1 MAIPRKRLELLF
13 NHIVLPPR
21 LPSQHDSSVH
31 NIDKDISQH
40 ALNATNTLLGACEG
54 DYWDVWDRVKMSLE
68 LCHAVHTNGH
78 VDRLALMEAFSKM
91 ENDMA
96 IILHIEKQN
105 SGLYIQ
111 QVRGSVFI
119 LVAENSTFINC
130 EI

>member
-1 MAIPRKRLELLF
+1 MTIPRKCLELIY

-31 NIDKDISQH
+31 DIDKHIAQH
-40 ALNATNTLLGACEG
+40 ALNATNTLLGASES
-54 DYWDVWDRVKMSLE
+54 DHRDVWDRVKMSLD

-78 VDRLALMEAFSKM
+78 VDRFALMDAFSKM
-91 ENDMA
+91 EENVG

-111 QVRGSVFI
+111 QVKGSVYI
-119 LVAENSTFINC
+119 LVPDDDIFFNC
-130 EI
+130 GK